1 MSITFK
7 RFLVKD
13 TKMYIFIK
21 QSTIHFFFFNL
32 KQALAAPQVS
42 NLNFLKPDYFSTE
55 TKMMMVNFYADW
67 CRFSRML
74 EPVFKDAAAKAAEEF
89 GDVDVKF
96 ARADCDKERK
106 LQKFLFNFIN
116 ES

>member
-1 MSITFK
+1 
-7 RFLVKD
+7 
-13 TKMYIFIK
+13 
-21 QSTIHFFFFNL
+21 
-32 KQALAAPQVS
+32 
-42 NLNFLKPDYFSTE
+42 
-55 TKMMMVNFYADW
+55 MMMVNFYADW

-106 LQKFLFNFIN
+106 L
-116 ES
+116 